1 MTLWLA
7 GRTAPRPSPDL
18 WTSGAQQVPHR
29 LEAGYV
35 GISVASPL
43 ARPGGR
49 GASRTLGRSARV
61 PRLAPSRARRELREP
76 RDSVS

>member
-18 WTSGAQQVPHR
+18 WTSGAQQVPYR
-29 LEAGYV
+29 LEAGCV

-49 GASRTLGRSARV
+49 GAARTLGRSARV